1 MRKSKIQLF
10 EQIHRIHEMSD
21 INPVSGKNLVVVDIQ
36 PEYMGG
42 IDFLGEFVEFL
53 NDNYDEISSITFLY
67 NGYDTLGMVREDDY
81 KMWWVDYGL
90 DESIVYESRFY
101 DKGYAFFRYCID
113 SDIDD
118 DTTTNLVRMMI
129 EKDIDNS
136 RKLDEEFWDEFIERY
151 GDNDVRELLEFADDC
166 INIPDLMEYLSNY
179 NNIVLVGGGIDEC
192 LKEVEIAL
200 NALNKP
206 YTTIPKFIY

>member
-36 PEYMGG
+36 PEYMGS

-151 GDNDVRELLEFADDC
+151 GNEDVRELLEFADDC
-166 INIPDLMEYLSNY
+166 INIPDLMEYLSDY

-200 NALNKP
+200 NALDKP